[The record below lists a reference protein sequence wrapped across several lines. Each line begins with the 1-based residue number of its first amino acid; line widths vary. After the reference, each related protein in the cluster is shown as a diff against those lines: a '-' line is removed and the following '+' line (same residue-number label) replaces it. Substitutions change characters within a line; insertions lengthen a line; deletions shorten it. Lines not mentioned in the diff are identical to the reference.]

1 MRQQERKFELCKSVF
16 NMLFVAWLGSIG
28 YIFINFETLNKTK
41 IIIGVVGVSLIAI
54 FLLVLAKIFLS
65 KES

>member
-1 MRQQERKFELCKSVF
+1 
-16 NMLFVAWLGSIG
+16 MLFVAWLGSIG

-41 IIIGVVGVSLIAI
+41 IIIGVVGVFLIAI